1 MPTVESKIRPG
12 SFAKSLQINT
22 GYLLCELELDP
33 SGSLTSLRSAFG
45 NPSHPLHSSVNPSLH
60 RTPPPTPEHTQCP
73 TLGWNIFKT
82 TPVTFSQGRWTSVTY
97 TLFLAYKKRG
107 RGFKSTQKKLINPL
121 NNLGAENANCG
132 IQNKTGELRE
142 EPSNQHR
149 WLIVWAGT
157 WSFWVSR
164 FASLSFRKP

>member
-1 MPTVESKIRPG
+1 MPTEASKIRPG

-45 NPSHPLHSSVNPSLH
+45 NPSHPLHSSVNPSLN
-60 RTPPPTPEHTQCP
+60 RTPPPPSK
-73 TLGWNIFKT
+73 TLTVSHNGLKIFKT
-82 TPVTFSQGRWTSVTY
+82 TPVTFSQERWTSVTY

-121 NNLGAENANCG
+121 NNSDAENANCG
-132 IQNKTGELRE
+132 IHNKTGELCE
-142 EPSNQHR
+142 ESSNQHR
-149 WLIVWAGT
+149 
-157 WSFWVSR
+157 
-164 FASLSFRKP
+164 